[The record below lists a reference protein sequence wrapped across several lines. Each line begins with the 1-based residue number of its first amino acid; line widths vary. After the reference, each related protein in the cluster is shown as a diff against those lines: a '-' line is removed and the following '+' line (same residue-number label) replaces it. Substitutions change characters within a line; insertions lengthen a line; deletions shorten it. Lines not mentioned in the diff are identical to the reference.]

1 MNDKEYRD
9 LCAMFAMQVLLK
21 YDLERGEYQGKG
33 RDWVATQAYKVA
45 DSMATERNT
54 RS

>member
-1 MNDKEYRD
+1 MNDKEFRD
-9 LCAMFAMQVLLK
+9 IAALFAMQVLLK
-21 YDLERGEYQGKG
+21 YDIELGEYKGNG
-33 RDWVATQAYKVA
+33 RDWVASQAYKVA